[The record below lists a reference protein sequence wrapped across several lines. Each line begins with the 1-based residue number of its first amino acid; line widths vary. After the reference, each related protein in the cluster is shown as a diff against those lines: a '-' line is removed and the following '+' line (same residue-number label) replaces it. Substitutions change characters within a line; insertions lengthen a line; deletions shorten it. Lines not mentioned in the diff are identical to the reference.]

1 MSEKKSTMLQQ
12 RILVDE
18 SPSGSQDVE
27 GTSASTF
34 AGKVVVSNLTCQLRA
49 GSLTVIV
56 GMTGAGKSSLLQGVL
71 LGEVAHSHYDFFVS
85 TYIHTYTHLDVN

>member
-12 RILVDE
+12 RILVNE

-27 GTSASTF
+27 GASVFTF

-56 GMTGAGKSSLLQGVL
+56 GMTGAGKSSFLQGVL
-71 LGEVAHSHYDFFVS
+71 LGEV
-85 TYIHTYTHLDVN
+85 